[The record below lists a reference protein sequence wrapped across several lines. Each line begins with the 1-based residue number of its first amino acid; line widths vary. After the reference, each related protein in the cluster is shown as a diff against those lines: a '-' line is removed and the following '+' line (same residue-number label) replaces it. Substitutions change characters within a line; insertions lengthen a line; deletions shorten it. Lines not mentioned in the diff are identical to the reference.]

1 MSKCRNFGISA
12 LFLSIRYNKLRNTY
26 AFLRKIGY
34 EIVCLPVD
42 KKSVVS
48 AQTLKNAITKDT
60 RFVSVI
66 LANNEIGTIEPIKE
80 PVSIAHQCGIL
91 FHIDAVQAVG
101 HIPVDVN
108 DVGIDLLSAS
118 AHKFNGPKGIGFLY
132 IREGVEIEHLLH
144 GGGP

>member
-1 MSKCRNFGISA
+1 MNITRFEYLC
-12 LFLSIRYNKLRNTY
+12 
-26 AFLRKIGY
+26 FLRKIGY

-42 KKSVVS
+42 KKGVVS

-91 FHIDAVQAVG
+91 LHIDAVQAVG

-118 AHKFNGPKGIGFLY
+118 AHKSNGPKGIGFLY
-132 IREGVEIEHLLH
+132 IREGVEIAHLLH